1 VKSYIRKL
9 LLPALGGILAGL
21 AATVFLYLLDIATNI
36 RDAHPI
42 IIWGLPLAGFLLGWV
57 YHHYGQDVAAGNN
70 LIFEE
75 IHSPK
80 KVLPIKMAPF
90 ILFGTV
96 WTHLFGGS
104 AGREGTAVQMGASLT
119 DQLGRYFHLSPEER
133 KYLLIA
139 GTGAGFGAAIGAPWA
154 GFIFGM
160 EVIHAGKLKFYAW
173 IECLIAAFFGYYTAI
188 LLHAP
193 HTQFP
198 NLTTPSFEFKNLFY
212 VAIAGM
218 FFGLTAL
225 AFSHLT
231 HVIEKVQ
238 TKIFRYAPLK
248 PFAAGILLVGIYYLL
263 GTDKYAGLGIP
274 TIQSALQNAE
284 TFLTPLIKMVL
295 TALTVASGFKGGE
308 FIPLVYVG
316 STLGSALSTFIPVS
330 LPLLASLGFAA
341 VFAGAAKTPL
351 ACAIMSA
358 EIFGWH
364 LAPYALLT
372 CYVSYF
378 ASGKKSIYKL

>member
-1 VKSYIRKL
+1 
-9 LLPALGGILAGL
+9 LPALSGVLAGL
-21 AATVFLYLLDIATNI
+21 AATVFLYLLDLATNF
-36 RDAHPI
+36 RETYPV

-75 IHSPK
+75 IHNPK
-80 KVLPIKMAPF
+80 KVLPLKMAPF

-119 DQLGRYFHLSPEER
+119 DQLGRRFHLSAEER

-173 IECLIAAFFGYYTAI
+173 VECAIAAFVGYYTAI
-188 LLHAP
+188 LLQAP
-193 HTQFP
+193 HSQFP
-198 NLTTPSFEFKNLFY
+198 RFSMPAFEFKTVFY
-212 VAIAGM
+212 ITIAGL
-218 FFGLTAL
+218 FFGLTAWT
-225 AFSHLT
+225 FSHLT
-231 HVIEKVQ
+231 HAIEKAQ
-238 TKIFRYAPLK
+238 SKLFRYAPLK
-248 PFAAGILLVGIYYLL
+248 PLVAGVLLVFIYYLL
-263 GTDKYAGLGIP
+263 GTTKYAGLGIP
-274 TIQSALQNAE
+274 TIQAALQNAE
-284 TFLTPLIKMVL
+284 TFITPLLKMIL
-295 TALTVASGFKGGE
+295 TALTVGSGFKGGE
-308 FIPLVYVG
+308 FVPLVYVG
-316 STLGSALSTFIPVS
+316 STLGSALSTVLPVS

-351 ACAIMSA
+351 ACAIMAA

-378 ASGKKSIYKL
+378 ASGKKSIYKI